1 MVSLLKLNSCRPWET
16 NIAGAMERGNDRE
29 REGGRG
35 QILSYSLHPQIFI
48 ALIFCI
54 NFDQSFDLK

>member
-29 REGGRG
+29 RERG
-35 QILSYSLHPQIFI
+35 EEGKFYHTPSILKYLSL
-48 ALIFCI
+48 
-54 NFDQSFDLK
+54 